1 MHRTYTRRQ
10 ALGALGLP
18 LIGIPL
24 LGRSILAEE
33 QAIEP
38 EGTPTDLPTSLCLP
52 PQDGDE
58 EGECRRGPV
67 PVHVQI
73 PAIEVDAPIEI
84 LETVGG
90 VMQQPSDEV
99 HVAWYKETARL
110 GEVGNL
116 HLAGHVNWW
125 GIPEAVFFHL
135 GELRAND
142 EVVLLDA
149 DETAYRYA
157 IEWVRQ
163 ESNLEPPR
171 EEVLGMTNYEAV
183 TLMTCSGE
191 WNSEISEYDART
203 VARAKRVPDEGTPAA

>member
-1 MHRTYTRRQ
+1 MLRTYTRRQ
-10 ALGALGLP
+10 ALAALGLP
-18 LIGIPL
+18 L
-24 LGRSILAEE
+24 LGSTLPRRTILAGDE
-33 QAIEP
+33 AP
-38 EGTPTDLPTSLCLP
+38 EGTPAGVPTSLCLP
-52 PQDGDE
+52 PE
-58 EGECRRGPV
+58 EGDDADTCRRGPV
-67 PVHVQI
+67 PAQVRI

-135 GELRAND
+135 GELREGD
-142 EVVLLDA
+142 EVLLLDEG
-149 DETAYRYA
+149 ETVFRYA

-203 VARAKRVPDEGTPAA
+203 VARAKRIPDDGTPDA